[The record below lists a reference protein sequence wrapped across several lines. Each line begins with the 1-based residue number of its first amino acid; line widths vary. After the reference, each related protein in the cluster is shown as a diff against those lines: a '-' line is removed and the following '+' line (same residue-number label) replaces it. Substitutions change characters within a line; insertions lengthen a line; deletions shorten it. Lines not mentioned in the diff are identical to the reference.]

1 MTKKLLL
8 ACALAGVVLLT
19 LVVLTAQADGPI
31 VDLNNGEED
40 FRVVGFEALNYLGEV
55 ASGDINDDGID
66 DLIIGAS
73 GFTATNPPTRS
84 LAGAVYVFWGSA
96 DGLSGTVNLDVGSA
110 DLEVYGPADNF
121 ALGRFVAAGDI
132 NGDGAEDLLIGADN
146 ADTDGYTD
154 NGTVYVIFGSASLSS
169 TIDLYTDTADFQV
182 YGAAGGD
189 NLGRSIASCDVNGNG
204 VADLIIGAY
213 RDDTPGGGDAGAV
226 YVIFGSTSL
235 SGTVQLD
242 SGGADFTVLGDDEY
256 DRLGRSVA
264 CGDVNGDGVADII
277 AGAYQADQAWGA
289 DAGEVVVVYGSTD
302 LSGTLDLDTT
312 SPDILLRGVA
322 AGDQAGFYVA
332 SGDVNSDDS
341 DDILIGAYLADVVWP
356 GSESG
361 TAYVVYGSDSL
372 AATMNLSTTA
382 DVTIYAAAEGDR
394 LSRSLTAGD
403 FNGDG
408 YDDLLVGA
416 SRADRSPAITDTG
429 ISYVVYGAPSLSA
442 TIYLSNTD
450 MSAIRVLGDDA
461 QDEAGRAAGHGDL
474 NGDGADDLIIG
485 AVLASGTDSGEAYV
499 IHGSRATTLTLSPAS
514 QTITAGESITYS
526 VAAANRFGSWD
537 ITGETAFVTTLEA
550 GGSWSDNVY
559 TSQLAGM
566 WIVTGTFQTRV
577 GTATLTVTPGALHHI
592 TICTDPNG
600 QNPAGAHAMTTDQ
613 TWTLYA
619 AGYDVY
625 DNFIGNQVVTWTV
638 TGGIGVVSPGSG
650 ISTTLDA
657 QVPGTGVVHAD
668 HATAT
673 DDDTGT
679 ITVSLGAVDY
689 ITVCTDANGQNPAGA
704 HAMTTDET
712 WTLYAAGYD
721 GDDNY
726 LGNQV
731 VTWGV
736 TGGIGVVSPSSG
748 VSTTLDAQAPGTG
761 VVQADHATAT
771 DDDTGTITVSL
782 GALDHIVVCTDANGQ
797 NPAGAHAMTTDET
810 WTLYAAGYDG
820 DDNFIANQVVTW
832 AVTGGIGVV
841 SPSSGVSTTLDAQ
854 VPGTGVV
861 QADHATATDDD
872 TGTITVSLGAV
883 DYIVVCTD
891 TNGQSPAG
899 AHAMTTDQTW
909 TLYAAGYDGDDNF
922 IGNQVVTWMVTGG
935 IGVVSPGSGVSTTLD
950 AQVPGTG
957 VVQADHA
964 TATDD
969 DTGTITVSLGALDHI
984 VICTDA
990 NGQSPAGTHA
1000 MTTDETWALW
1010 AAGYDGDDNF
1020 IANQVVTWGVTG
1032 GIGVV
1037 SPLTGVST
1045 TLDAQV
1051 PGTGVVQADHA
1062 TVTDDDT
1069 GTITVSLG
1077 AVDYIV
1083 VCTDANGQNPAGAHA
1098 MTTDETWTLY
1108 AAGYDGDD
1116 NFIANQ
1122 VVTWGVTGGIGVV
1135 SPSSGV
1141 STTLDAQVP
1150 GTGVVQA
1157 DHATATDDDTGTI
1170 TVSLGA
1176 LDHITVCTDTNGQ
1189 NPAGAH
1195 AMTTDQ
1201 TWTLYAAGYDGDNN
1215 FIANQ
1220 VVTWTVTGGIG
1231 VVSPLTGVSTTLD
1244 AQVVGT
1250 GVVQADHATA
1260 TDDATG
1266 TITVSVGALHHMTVC
1281 TDTNG
1286 QSPAGAHAM
1295 TTDETWTLYAAGYD
1309 GDNNFIANQVVT
1321 WTVTGG
1327 IGVVSPASGVS
1338 TTLDAQVPGTG
1349 VVQADHATA
1358 TDDDTGTI
1366 TVSLGAVDHV
1376 DLTPDSATR
1385 AAGESVTYTLTAYDA
1400 DDNAWDVT
1408 GAGVYTITH
1417 GAGGAWAANVYT
1429 TQLAGT
1435 WTVTATHSGKNDT
1448 ATLTVTPLGM
1458 HHIVI
1463 SPASATIAAGN
1474 VQTYTTEGFDVY
1486 GNSLGDVTASTVFT
1500 ISSGAGGLWNNNLY
1514 TSEVAGTWSVTGTYG
1529 SYADV
1534 AVLTVE
1540 AGPPSAVVVTADPE
1554 TITANGVTTSTI
1566 TAYVTDA
1573 YGNPVQDGTEVTFS
1587 TDLGMIGPGV
1597 AYTTAGFATTT
1608 LTSASTPG
1616 TATVHA
1622 VADTASGE
1630 AQVDMMIMYYLPI
1643 VLRGS

>member
-854 VPGTGVV
+854 V
-861 QADHATATDDD
+861 
-872 TGTITVSLGAV
+872 
-883 DYIVVCTD
+883 
-891 TNGQSPAG
+891 
-899 AHAMTTDQTW
+899 
-909 TLYAAGYDGDDNF
+909 
-922 IGNQVVTWMVTGG
+922 
-935 IGVVSPGSGVSTTLD
+935 
-950 AQVPGTG
+950 
-957 VVQADHA
+957 
-964 TATDD
+964 
-969 DTGTITVSLGALDHI
+969 
-984 VICTDA
+984 
-990 NGQSPAGTHA
+990 
-1000 MTTDETWALW
+1000 
-1010 AAGYDGDDNF
+1010 
-1020 IANQVVTWGVTG
+1020 
-1032 GIGVV
+1032 
-1037 SPLTGVST
+1037 
-1045 TLDAQV
+1045 
-1051 PGTGVVQADHA
+1051 
-1062 TVTDDDT
+1062 
-1069 GTITVSLG
+1069 
-1077 AVDYIV
+1077 
-1083 VCTDANGQNPAGAHA
+1083 
-1098 MTTDETWTLY
+1098 
-1108 AAGYDGDD
+1108 
-1116 NFIANQ
+1116 
-1122 VVTWGVTGGIGVV
+1122 
-1135 SPSSGV
+1135 
-1141 STTLDAQVP
+1141 
-1150 GTGVVQA
+1150 
-1157 DHATATDDDTGTI
+1157 
-1170 TVSLGA
+1170 
-1176 LDHITVCTDTNGQ
+1176 
-1189 NPAGAH
+1189 
-1195 AMTTDQ
+1195 
-1201 TWTLYAAGYDGDNN
+1201 
-1215 FIANQ
+1215 
-1220 VVTWTVTGGIG
+1220 
-1231 VVSPLTGVSTTLD
+1231 
-1244 AQVVGT
+1244 VGT

-1260 TDDATG
+1260 TDDA
-1266 TITVSVGALHHMTVC
+1266 
-1281 TDTNG
+1281 
-1286 QSPAGAHAM
+1286 
-1295 TTDETWTLYAAGYD
+1295 
-1309 GDNNFIANQVVT
+1309 
-1321 WTVTGG
+1321 
-1327 IGVVSPASGVS
+1327 
-1338 TTLDAQVPGTG
+1338 
-1349 VVQADHATA
+1349 
-1358 TDDDTGTI
+1358 TGTI

>member
-8 ACALAGVVLLT
+8 ACALAGAVLLA

-40 FRVVGFEALNYLGEV
+40 FRAVGFEALNYLGEV

-73 GFTATNPPTRS
+73 GFTATSPTR
-84 LAGAVYVFWGSA
+84 LWAGAAYVFWGSA

-110 DLEVYGPADNF
+110 DLEVYGPDEF
-121 ALGRFVAAGDI
+121 FLLGRFVAAGDI
-132 NGDGAEDLLIGADN
+132 NGDGVEDLLIGADN

-154 NGTVYVIFGSASLSS
+154 NGTVYVIFGSASLSG
-169 TIDLYTDTADFQV
+169 TIDLYTDTADFQI

-204 VADLIIGAY
+204 VADLIMGAY
-213 RDDTPGGGDAGAV
+213 QDDSPGGTDAGAV
-226 YVIFGSTSL
+226 YVVFGSTSL
-235 SGTVQLD
+235 SGTIQLD
-242 SGGADFTVLGDDEY
+242 LGGADFTVLGDDEY

-264 CGDVNGDGVADII
+264 CGDVNGDGIADII

-289 DAGEVVVVYGSTD
+289 GAGEVIVVYGSTS
-302 LSGTLDLDTT
+302 LSGILDLNTT

-361 TAYVVYGSDSL
+361 TVYVVYGSDSL

-382 DVTIYAAAEGDR
+382 DVTVYAAAEGDR

-416 SRADRSPAITDTG
+416 SRADRSPVITDTG
-429 ISYVVYGAPSLSA
+429 ISYVIYGAPSLTA
-442 TIYLSNTD
+442 TIYLSDTD
-450 MSAIRVLGDDA
+450 LIAITVLGDDG

-474 NGDGADDLIIG
+474 NGDGADDLILG
-485 AVLASGTDSGEAYV
+485 AVLASGTDSGETYV
-499 IHGSRATTLTLSPAS
+499 IHGSLATTLTLSPAS
-514 QTITAGESITYS
+514 QTITAGQSVVYS
-526 VAAANRFGSWD
+526 AAAANRFGSWD
-537 ITGETAFVTTLEA
+537 ITSETAFTTTLTA

-559 TSQLAGM
+559 TSQRAGT
-566 WIVTGTFQTRV
+566 WVVTGTFQTRV
-577 GTATLTVTPGALHHI
+577 DTATLTVNPGPLHHI

-600 QNPAGAHAMTTDQ
+600 QNPAGAHAMTTDD

-625 DNFIGNQVVTWTV
+625 GNFIG
-638 TGGIGVVSPGSG
+638 
-650 ISTTLDA
+650 
-657 QVPGTGVVHAD
+657 
-668 HATAT
+668 
-673 DDDTGT
+673 
-679 ITVSLGAVDY
+679 
-689 ITVCTDANGQNPAGA
+689 
-704 HAMTTDET
+704 
-712 WTLYAAGYD
+712 
-721 GDDNY
+721 
-726 LGNQV
+726 
-731 VTWGV
+731 
-736 TGGIGVVSPSSG
+736 
-748 VSTTLDAQAPGTG
+748 
-761 VVQADHATAT
+761 
-771 DDDTGTITVSL
+771 
-782 GALDHIVVCTDANGQ
+782 
-797 NPAGAHAMTTDET
+797 
-810 WTLYAAGYDG
+810 
-820 DDNFIANQVVTW
+820 NQVVTW

-841 SPSSGVSTTLDAQ
+841 SPGSGASTTLDAQ
-854 VPGTGVV
+854 TPGTGVV

-883 DYIVVCTD
+883 DYIVICTD

-899 AHAMTTDQTW
+899 AHAMTTDDTW
-909 TLYAAGYDGDDNF
+909 TLYAAGYDADDNF
-922 IGNQVVTWMVTGG
+922 AGNQSVTWGVTGG
-935 IGVVSPGSGVSTTLD
+935 IGAVSPGSGVSTTLD
-950 AQVPGTG
+950 AQVPGMG

-969 DTGTITVSLGALDHI
+969 DTGTITVSLGAVDHI
-984 VICTDA
+984 VVCTDT
-990 NGQSPAGTHA
+990 NGQSPAGAHA
-1000 MTTDETWALW
+1000 MTTDDTWTLY

-1020 IANQVVTWGVTG
+1020 IANQAVTWGVTG

-1037 SPLTGVST
+1037 SPGSGIST
-1045 TLDAQV
+1045 TLDAQT

-1062 TVTDDDT
+1062 TATDDDT

-1098 MTTDETWTLY
+1098 MTTDDTWTLY
-1108 AAGYDGDD
+1108 AAGYDADD
-1116 NFIANQ
+1116 NFAGNQ
-1122 VVTWGVTGGIGVV
+1122 SVTWGVTGGIGVV
-1135 SPSSGV
+1135 SPS
-1141 STTLDAQVP
+1141 
-1150 GTGVVQA
+1150 
-1157 DHATATDDDTGTI
+1157 
-1170 TVSLGA
+1170 
-1176 LDHITVCTDTNGQ
+1176 
-1189 NPAGAH
+1189 
-1195 AMTTDQ
+1195 
-1201 TWTLYAAGYDGDNN
+1201 
-1215 FIANQ
+1215 
-1220 VVTWTVTGGIG
+1220 
-1231 VVSPLTGVSTTLD
+1231 
-1244 AQVVGT
+1244 
-1250 GVVQADHATA
+1250 
-1260 TDDATG
+1260 
-1266 TITVSVGALHHMTVC
+1266 
-1281 TDTNG
+1281 
-1286 QSPAGAHAM
+1286 
-1295 TTDETWTLYAAGYD
+1295 
-1309 GDNNFIANQVVT
+1309 
-1321 WTVTGG
+1321 
-1327 IGVVSPASGVS
+1327 SGVS

-1429 TQLAGT
+1429 TQMAGT
-1435 WTVTATHSGKNDT
+1435 WTVTATHSGQSDT
-1448 ATLTVTPLGM
+1448 ATLMVTPLGM
-1458 HHIVI
+1458 HHIAV

-1474 VQTYTTEGFDVY
+1474 VQTYTTEAFDVY

-1500 ISSGAGGLWNNNLY
+1500 VSPGAGGLWNNNLY
-1514 TSEVAGTWSVTGTYG
+1514 TGEVAGTWSVTGTYG

-1540 AGPPSAVVVTADPE
+1540 AGPPSTVAVTADPE
-1554 TITANGVTTSTI
+1554 AITANGVTTSTI

-1573 YGNPVQDGTEVTFS
+1573 YGNPVQDGTEVAFS
-1587 TDLGMIGPGV
+1587 TDLGTVGPGV

-1608 LTSASTPG
+1608 LTSASIPG

-1622 VADTASGE
+1622 VASAASGE
-1630 AQVDMMIMYYLPI
+1630 AQVDMMCLVYLPI
-1643 VLRGS
+1643 VFRGW